1 MSGMPTPEQMVAV
14 VQAYVAAFAAGDV
27 DAVVALFAEDATV
40 EDPVGTPP
48 KRGLAEIR
56 AFYAG
61 SMATGARLELL
72 GDPRC
77 AADYIAFPFAVK
89 LEWQGSRQVI
99 EVIDTFRLDASG
111 KITEMRAF
119 FGPANMK
126 SA

>member
-1 MSGMPTPEQMVAV
+1 MPAPEQMAAAV
-14 VQAYVAAFAAGDV
+14 HAYVDGFERGDL
-27 DAVVALFAEDATV
+27 DAIVGLFADDATV

-61 SMATGARLELL
+61 SLATGAKLELL

-77 AADYIAFPFAVK
+77 AGDHVAFPFAVK
-89 LEWQGSRQVI
+89 LEWDGRRQII
-99 EVIDTFRLDASG
+99 EVIDTFRFDEAG

>member
-1 MSGMPTPEQMVAV
+1 MPTSEQMLGLVRD
-14 VQAYVAAFAAGDV
+14 YV
-27 DAVVALFAEDATV
+27 DAFDKGDPDAVTALFAEDATV
-40 EDPVGTPP
+40 EDPVGTPA
-48 KRGLAEIR
+48 KRGHAEIR

-61 SMATGARLELL
+61 SMATGAKLELL

-77 AADYIAFPFAVK
+77 AADYVAFPFAVK
-89 LEWQGSRQVI
+89 LEWQGRKQVI
-99 EVIDTFRLDASG
+99 EVIDTFRVNDAG

>member
-1 MSGMPTPEQMVAV
+1 MPAPEQMAAAV
-14 VQAYVAAFAAGDV
+14 HAYVDGFERGDL
-27 DAVVALFAEDATV
+27 DAIVGLFADDATV

-61 SMATGARLELL
+61 SLATGAKLELL

-77 AADYIAFPFAVK
+77 AGDYVAFPFAVK
-89 LEWQGSRQVI
+89 LEWDGRRQII
-99 EVIDTFRLDASG
+99 EVIDTFRFDEAG

>member
-1 MSGMPTPEQMVAV
+1 MPTPEQMVAAV
-14 VQAYVAAFAAGDV
+14 HAYVDGFEQGDL
-27 DAVVALFAEDATV
+27 DAIVGLFADDATV

-56 AFYAG
+56 PFYAG
-61 SMATGARLELL
+61 SLATGAKLELL

-77 AADYIAFPFAVK
+77 AADYVAFPFAVK
-89 LEWQGSRQVI
+89 LEWDGRRQII
-99 EVIDTFRLDASG
+99 EVIDTFRFDEAG

>member
-1 MSGMPTPEQMVAV
+1 MPTPDQMLAA
-14 VQAYVAAFAAGDV
+14 VQAYIDGFDKADP
-27 DAVVALFAEDATV
+27 DALTALFAEDATV

-56 AFYAG
+56 EFYAM
-61 SMATGARLELL
+61 STATGAKLELL

-77 AADYIAFPFAVK
+77 AGDHVAFPFAVK
-89 LEWQGSRQVI
+89 LEWDGKRTVI
-99 EVIDTFRLDASG
+99 EVIDTFRIDADG
-111 KITEMRAF
+111 KIAEMRAF